1 MRPKSTPLCQMVLGK
16 ERDGGLGSASREP
29 WPGISWPSPCS
40 VMGQESVSLGRS
52 PTPSAQRAC
61 RASTGPSSHGP
72 SGLGRAA
79 LPLVEPQFLQI
90 FKGHRRPLP
99 GLGPQGTGRWQA
111 LCQASPQQGAL
122 AVFQLPNA
130 LHSPSFRLPIWSVEW
145 GLQPVGGAVAV
156 RRAPCLVGREGLSS
170 TSPSSSLVLARAP
183 PLD

>member
-1 MRPKSTPLCQMVLGK
+1 MWPKSTPLCQMVLGK
-16 ERDGGLGSASREP
+16 ERDGGLGSGSREP
-29 WPGISWPSPCS
+29 WPGISCPCS

-61 RASTGPSSHGP
+61 RALTGPSSHGP

-79 LPLVEPQFLQI
+79 LLLVEPQFLQI

-111 LCQASPQQGAL
+111 LCRASPHKEPWLCFNFLTPCTPRASD
-122 AVFQLPNA
+122 
-130 LHSPSFRLPIWSVEW
+130 SPS
-145 GLQPVGGAVAV
+145 
-156 RRAPCLVGREGLSS
+156 GLSS
-170 TSPSSSLVLARAP
+170 GAFNLSGVQWRLEELPAWWGGRACPRHHPLLFLGAGQGP